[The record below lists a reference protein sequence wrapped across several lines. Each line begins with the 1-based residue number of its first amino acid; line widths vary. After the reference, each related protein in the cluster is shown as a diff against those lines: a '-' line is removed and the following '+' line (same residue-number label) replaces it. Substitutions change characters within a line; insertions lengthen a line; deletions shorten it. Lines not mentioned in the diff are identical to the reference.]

1 MILLQEVDQTVT
13 FQPMY
18 IDGPSPWYE
27 RLFLLYLLVVLFVLL
42 VSGVRLVVGLRR
54 LRRIGNGSLGAS
66 TSADDL
72 WNALNSQAQSLSKFS
87 LLTFFLSLLAW
98 RVADFADKLPVFTF
112 GMLVCVALYIVG
124 RFFESRL
131 NRWTA
136 SFERLRDTSSTN

>member
-13 FQPMY
+13 FQPIY

-27 RLFLLYLLVVLFVLL
+27 RLFLLYLLVVLFVLP

-72 WNALNSQAQSLSKFS
+72 
-87 LLTFFLSLLAW
+87 
-98 RVADFADKLPVFTF
+98 
-112 GMLVCVALYIVG
+112 
-124 RFFESRL
+124 
-131 NRWTA
+131 
-136 SFERLRDTSSTN
+136 